1 MRVAAFP
8 ALVAPSNS
16 FFPRHTASVMKV
28 ARQRMRVAKRASFA
42 FSALVAPS
50 NSFSLGFALALVI
63 YHPFCFFSC
72 PFAVRATVAPPR
84 DFRRHVRPAGGALL
98 LLHLNLQQSACH
110 SEVSVEELREKCEPR
125 NGFTIVLVFL
135 FVSVVVL
142 VVGVTLR
149 GRGRGRG
156 AGAGAG
162 AGGGGEGG
170 KGGCSGAAAV

>member
-1 MRVAAFP
+1 M
-8 ALVAPSNS
+8 
-16 FFPRHTASVMKV
+16 
-28 ARQRMRVAKRASFA
+28 
-42 FSALVAPS
+42 
-50 NSFSLGFALALVI
+50 
-63 YHPFCFFSC
+63 
-72 PFAVRATVAPPR
+72 APPR
-84 DFRRHVRPAGGALL
+84 DFRHHVRPAGGALL
-98 LLHLNLQQSACH
+98 LLHPNLATAVPQAVH

>member
-1 MRVAAFP
+1 MPDPQAVHFCCSTAI
-8 ALVAPSNS
+8 SNI
-16 FFPRHTASVMKV
+16 R
-28 ARQRMRVAKRASFA
+28 
-42 FSALVAPS
+42 
-50 NSFSLGFALALVI
+50 LAILR
-63 YHPFCFFSC
+63 C
-72 PFAVRATVAPPR
+72 R
-84 DFRRHVRPAGGALL
+84 LK
-98 LLHLNLQQSACH
+98 
-110 SEVSVEELREKCEPR
+110 ELREKCQPR

>member
-1 MRVAAFP
+1 M
-8 ALVAPSNS
+8 NS
-16 FFPRHTASVMKV
+16 R
-28 ARQRMRVAKRASFA
+28 
-42 FSALVAPS
+42 
-50 NSFSLGFALALVI
+50 
-63 YHPFCFFSC
+63 
-72 PFAVRATVAPPR
+72 
-84 DFRRHVRPAGGALL
+84 
-98 LLHLNLQQSACH
+98 

-170 KGGCSGAAAV
+170 RGDVAAQPLYEREFLKSLHAN

>member
-1 MRVAAFP
+1 MSSPSAFPLPQVSLPTARPFPQVQSFLARQRMRVAAFP

-16 FFPRHTASVMKV
+16 F
-28 ARQRMRVAKRASFA
+28 
-42 FSALVAPS
+42 
-50 NSFSLGFALALVI
+50 SLGFALATAI
-63 YHPFCFFSC
+63 YFPFCLCSC

-98 LLHLNLQQSACH
+98 LLHRHIQPLACH